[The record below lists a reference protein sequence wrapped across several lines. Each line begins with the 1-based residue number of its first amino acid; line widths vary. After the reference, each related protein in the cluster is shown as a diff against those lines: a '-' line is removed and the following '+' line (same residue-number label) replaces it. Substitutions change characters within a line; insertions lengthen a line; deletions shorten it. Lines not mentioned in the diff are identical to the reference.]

1 MSFVVAAPEMVQ
13 AAASDIASIG
23 STINMANVEATAPT
37 TAVLAAGADEV
48 SAVIAA
54 LFAAHGQAYQTL
66 SAQAAQFHDQFV
78 AAMTSA
84 AGAYSGAEAANV
96 SPLQSLLDA
105 ANGETMAMLGRP
117 LIGNGADGAPG
128 QAGAD
133 GGLLFGNGGHGAKL
147 LGNGGA
153 GGAGGAAGGGLG
165 NGGNGGN
172 GGEAALIGNGGAGGD
187 VGTSGS
193 SRNFGDGGN
202 GGDAQLIGNG
212 GNGGR
217 GGVNGTGGTG
227 GNGGTVAGAN
237 GTDGP

>member
-133 GGLLFGNGGHGAKL
+133 GGLLFGNGGNGGSGLAGQAGGVGGAAGL
-147 LGNGGA
+147 IGNGGNGGA
-153 GGAGGAAGGGLG
+153 GGAGSNGLAGGS
-165 NGGNGGN
+165 
-172 GGEAALIGNGGAGGD
+172 GGAGGSA
-187 VGTSGS
+187 VGW
-193 SRNFGDGGN
+193 FGDGGA
-202 GGDAQLIGNG
+202 GGAG
-212 GNGGR
+212 GP
-217 GGVNGTGGTG
+217 VVPT
-227 GNGGTVAGAN
+227 A
-237 GTDGP
+237 PP

>member
-133 GGLLFGNGGHGAKL
+133 GGLLFGNGG
-147 LGNGGA
+147 
-153 GGAGGAAGGGLG
+153 
-165 NGGNGGN
+165 NGGN

>member
-117 LIGNGADGAPG
+117 LIGNGADGAP
-128 QAGAD
+128 AWP
-133 GGLLFGNGGHGAKL
+133 
-147 LGNGGA
+147 
-153 GGAGGAAGGGLG
+153 GAAGGGLG

>member
-133 GGLLFGNGGHGAKL
+133 GGLLFGNGGNGGSGLAGQAGGVGGAAGL
-147 LGNGGA
+147 IGNGGNGGA
-153 GGAGGAAGGGLG
+153 GGAGSNGLAGGS
-165 NGGNGGN
+165 
-172 GGEAALIGNGGAGGD
+172 GGAGGSA
-187 VGTSGS
+187 VGW
-193 SRNFGDGGN
+193 FGDGGAGGGATMSDAGD
-202 GGDAQLIGNG
+202 GGDAVGLIGSG
-212 GNGGR
+212 GAGGI
-217 GGVNGTGGTG
+217 GGAALAGGTGGTG
-227 GNGGTVAGAN
+227 G
-237 GTDGP
+237 D